1 MKSFYILGL
10 SSLFATID
18 QMSIPLKINYLGLEC
33 SQKVTKSEID
43 KYNGMKEEITS
54 IIANSDDFKFSE
66 DLYNRALEIFHPYD
80 EYFSEFLNLCLY
92 EYIEAEN
99 YAKCLEITKMKLI
112 YLNQHLNSYE
122 MNIGGQKI
130 QTAKFCIQLGKY

>member
-1 MKSFYILGL
+1 
-10 SSLFATID
+10 
-18 QMSIPLKINYLGLEC
+18 MSIPLKINYLGLEC
-33 SQKVTKSEID
+33 SQQVAKSEID
-43 KYNGMKEEITS
+43 KYNGIKEEITS
-54 IIANSDDFKFSE
+54 IIANSDEFKFNE

-112 YLNQHLNSYE
+112 YLKQHLNSYE

-130 QTAKFCIQLGKY
+130 QTANFCIQLGKY

>member
-1 MKSFYILGL
+1 M
-10 SSLFATID
+10 
-18 QMSIPLKINYLGLEC
+18 NYLGLEC

-43 KYNGMKEEITS
+43 KYNEIKEEITS
-54 IIANSDDFKFSE
+54 IIANSDEFKFNE

-122 MNIGGQKI
+122 MNIGGQEI
-130 QTAKFCIQLGKY
+130 QIANFCIQLGKFLPMKVAVA

>member
-1 MKSFYILGL
+1 
-10 SSLFATID
+10 
-18 QMSIPLKINYLGLEC
+18 MSIPLKINYLGLEC
-33 SQKVTKSEID
+33 SQQVAKSEID
-43 KYNGMKEEITS
+43 KYNGMKEEIS
-54 IIANSDDFKFSE
+54 SVIANSDDFKFNE

-122 MNIGGQKI
+122 MNIGGQEI
-130 QTAKFCIQLGKY
+130 QTAKFCIQLGKL

>member
-1 MKSFYILGL
+1 M
-10 SSLFATID
+10 
-18 QMSIPLKINYLGLEC
+18 NYLGVEC
-33 SQKVTKSEID
+33 SKKVTKSEID
-43 KYNGMKEEITS
+43 KYNGMKDEIS
-54 IIANSDDFKFSE
+54 SVIANPDDFKFNE

-122 MNIGGQKI
+122 MNIGGQEI
-130 QTAKFCIQLGKY
+130 QIANFCIQLGKFLPMKVAVA

>member
-1 MKSFYILGL
+1 
-10 SSLFATID
+10 
-18 QMSIPLKINYLGLEC
+18 MSIPLKINYLGLEC
-33 SQKVTKSEID
+33 SQQVAKSEID
-43 KYNGMKEEITS
+43 KYNGMKEEIS
-54 IIANSDDFKFSE
+54 SVIANSDDFKFNE

-112 YLNQHLNSYE
+112 YLNKHLNSYE
-122 MNIGGQKI
+122 MNIGGQEI
-130 QTAKFCIQLGKY
+130 QTANFCIQLGKF